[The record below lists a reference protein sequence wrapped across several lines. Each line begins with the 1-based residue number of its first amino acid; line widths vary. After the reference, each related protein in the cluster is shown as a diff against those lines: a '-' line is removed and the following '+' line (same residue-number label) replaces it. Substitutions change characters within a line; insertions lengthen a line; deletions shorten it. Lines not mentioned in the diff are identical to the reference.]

1 MSSSKSKRRC
11 LVSES
16 SEDMNEAS
24 PWTDPVDDEVEEKRT
39 PEYELH
45 PTKKSKDGFK
55 YVSMKKSKRK
65 APYWVDYWMYLDNAD
80 MIRAECKFCER
91 NFAADPN
98 TNGTKNVKKHWTTC
112 PKNPANK
119 SKGKQT
125 HLIFEPVD
133 GEEGDAK
140 LKYKDVNLNDV
151 RDALGRMI
159 ILDELPFRFVE
170 KVGFKYFMSIA
181 CPAFHMPSRMTIAR
195 DCYQLYCDERLK
207 LKEFLRNSC
216 QRVSVTTD
224 TWTSIQR
231 INYMC
236 LTAHFIDNDWKL
248 QKRIINFCPISSH
261 KGDAIGRPVEDCLNS
276 WGLCDK
282 LFTVTVDN
290 ASSNDVAC
298 GYLRNMVRR
307 KGGIN
312 EGKYLHMRCIAHIIN
327 LIVWDGLKDHVQCI
341 DRTRAVVKFV
351 KNSPAGLLLFKEVVE
366 KCKIESKSSLSL
378 DVPTRWNSTYTM
390 LDTAQKFKGVFSRMS
405 LPREYEGNTSSPD
418 DAEWD
423 KVEKLVVFLREFY
436 DLTNRVSGSLYVTSN
451 TLFFHIGHILDLL
464 NQWTVSDDPDFRTM
478 AFQMKLKFDKYWGD
492 VEKMNMLIYLA
503 VILDPK
509 FKFLGVQIALQ
520 NMYGVDRGTSLA
532 NKVREFSNVMF
543 DEYRKLYAPVIVE
556 SEQTSDSMSIMQPMS
571 QGGVLSF
578 KNNIQEQI
586 KKQISGAD
594 GGRFVRSEFD
604 RYLNEQMGEDEEKDI
619 LTWWKLNGPRFPVI
633 ARMARDVLAIPV
645 STVASESAFSA
656 GGRHVDQFRSS
667 LTPKMAQALICGQ
680 DWLRPATATSKMNV
694 EEKLE
699 ELEQLEKD
707 LEKTN
712 LEDEM
717 VFVTE

>member
-55 YVSMKKSKRK
+55 YVSMKKSKRR

-195 DCYQLYCDERLK
+195 DCYQL
-207 LKEFLRNSC
+207 
-216 QRVSVTTD
+216 
-224 TWTSIQR
+224 
-231 INYMC
+231 
-236 LTAHFIDNDWKL
+236 
-248 QKRIINFCPISSH
+248 H
-261 KGDAIGRPVEDCLNS
+261 KGDAIGRAVEDCLNS

-298 GYLRNMVRR
+298 GYLRNM
-307 KGGIN
+307 
-312 EGKYLHMRCIAHIIN
+312 
-327 LIVWDGLKDHVQCI
+327 DHVQCI

-351 KNSPAGLLLFKEVVE
+351 KNSPARLLLFKEVVE

-418 DAEWD
+418 DADWD

-645 STVASESAFSA
+645 STVASESAFSV

-694 EEKLE
+694 EEKLK